1 MIFEQGIAGETCSY
15 LSKIFSGSALYVRRR
30 SCFTKVV
37 QDGVFGPQYG
47 FTIPLQKPETQKE
60 AQAYFKPFYDM
71 VAQQSSTQDLQSKIM
86 DHFGKF
92 QKDQMDMVAGMVAG
106 FNETLQ
112 AMNETM
118 TKMVENFQNLPEQV
132 EYSFSKEAESGAV
145 NAPHRRPVSEAI
157 ITSNTIQVHQDPDS
171 GKLVRFKEGGK
182 AA

>member
-1 MIFEQGIAGETCSY
+1 MIFEQGIAGVSGKY
-15 LSKIFSGSALYVRRR
+15 LSKIFSASALYVRRR
-30 SCFTKVV
+30 SCFTEVV
-37 QDGVFGPQYG
+37 QRGDYGRQYG
-47 FTIPLQKPETQKE
+47 FTTPLQKPETQKE

-71 VAQQSSTQDLQSKIM
+71 VAQQSNTQDLQSKIM
-86 DHFGKF
+86 DNFGKF

-106 FNETLQ
+106 FNDTLQ

-145 NAPHRRPVSEAI
+145 NAPHRKPVSEAI
-157 ITSNTIQVHQDPDS
+157 VTSNTIQVHQDPNS
-171 GKLVRFKEGGK
+171 GKLVRFTDSDQ